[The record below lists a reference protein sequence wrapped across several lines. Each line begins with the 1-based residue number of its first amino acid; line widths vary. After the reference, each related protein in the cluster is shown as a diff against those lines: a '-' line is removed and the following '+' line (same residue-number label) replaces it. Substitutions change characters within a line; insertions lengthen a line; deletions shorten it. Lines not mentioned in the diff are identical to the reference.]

1 MKNFYSKVFNDA
13 AKAVNK
19 ITNKICCCL
28 LCFFNS
34 QSNEES
40 EDKII
45 CNNQMD
51 ISENIIINKPI
62 QDEISILAIKR
73 RLGKISGSLND
84 LNRDQSNKSNKS
96 SNNFKINKNNTNEEK
111 NEIGLNEH
119 KKEIG
124 NTNRN
129 SIFSSLSNNFYN
141 ITPENIKDIIPI
153 IGKSLLLFS
162 RNNKFRKIIWLI
174 VTRSKIYEYFNMLC
188 ILLSLIVLIIDNSFL
203 SDKSTMKILF
213 YMDCFT
219 NFTFLIEFLFKIISF
234 GLLFNGV
241 YSYLRNF
248 LNVLDL
254 GSLVVS
260 IIYIIVNSYN
270 IFNDGNSGMHR
281 IFST

>member
-1 MKNFYSKVFNDA
+1 
-13 AKAVNK
+13 
-19 ITNKICCCL
+19 
-28 LCFFNS
+28 
-34 QSNEES
+34 
-40 EDKII
+40 
-45 CNNQMD
+45 MD